1 MPFFLP
7 SRLIDFE
14 YLSGEPDPS
23 YERIAKP
30 FQQEIDFAF
39 FASNFGYSKSDYE
52 AVTRKELAFL
62 RKALENRMITQTT
75 MLYNAIYT
83 AVYNA
88 MRPKNKRALPLW
100 RKRRMKKANT
110 EIVTE
115 NLRVVQEVESREGKE
130 WVRRI
135 YQANGLTPPERR

>member
-1 MPFFLP
+1 
-7 SRLIDFE
+7 
-14 YLSGEPDPS
+14 
-23 YERIAKP
+23 
-30 FQQEIDFAF
+30 
-39 FASNFGYSKSDYE
+39 
-52 AVTRKELAFL
+52 
-62 RKALENRMITQTT
+62 MITQTT